1 MAAKKTKKSSKKKT
15 GKMAKEK
22 NAEHSAPKRY
32 NLKIGMTMELHDR
45 MKTAATIEGISQN
58 EWLRK
63 LIDKHSPKL

>member
-1 MAAKKTKKSSKKKT
+1 MATEKTKKSTKKKI
-15 GKMAKEK
+15 GKMAKGN
-22 NAEHSAPKRY
+22 NAGQPAPKRY

-63 LIDKHSPKL
+63 LIDKHAPKL

>member
-1 MAAKKTKKSSKKKT
+1 MATKKTKTSIKKKI
-15 GKMAKEK
+15 GKMAKGK
-22 NAEHSAPKRY
+22 DAEHSASKRY

-63 LIDKHSPKL
+63 LIDKHAPKI